1 MGFVLTSKKWTNLSS
16 FHTLTWA
23 NLWFK
28 TWKQDAIWVFLCFS
42 SPSMPIRTYG
52 KTFINWSLR
61 LKCKQLLIFLVDV
74 VILRI
79 NCAFRPTTK
88 GIHQSLIPNTML
100 VQPIELR
107 WKKCVTPFYLVTHFV
122 LDLWNLTID
131 FAHGSFVAQMSRKV
145 LLTSYFFLYKFL
157 LLGTREGANQPKLTC
172 I

>member
-1 MGFVLTSKKWTNLSS
+1 MNKPFKFSYFNMGQP
-16 FHTLTWA
+16 
-23 NLWFK
+23 WFK

-74 VILRI
+74 VILKI

-107 WKKCVTPFYLVTHFV
+107 WKIFVTPFYLVTHFV

-145 LLTSYFFLYKFL
+145 LLTSYFFLAFKI
-157 LLGTREGANQPKLTC
+157 GKQSKRCHDGRSIWGKA
-172 I
+172 